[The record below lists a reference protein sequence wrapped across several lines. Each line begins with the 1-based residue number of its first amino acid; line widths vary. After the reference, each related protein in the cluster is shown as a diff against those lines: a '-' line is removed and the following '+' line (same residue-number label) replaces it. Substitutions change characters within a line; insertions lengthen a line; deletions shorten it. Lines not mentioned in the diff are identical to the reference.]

1 MYDPRG
7 EVKRDRRRRA
17 NQANAKLSTGPKS
30 QAGKARSSRNAF
42 RHGLNLSVW
51 DNPALSSEAEAL
63 ARQIAGSGASD
74 QKMELARRIAAAQ
87 VDINRVR
94 AMRINYISKF
104 PSDKDLSPSTMQH
117 RKVNGRTM
125 IKLMK
130 RFEKDTLTSL
140 DYSTICDLFFN
151 VIEDDQEKIAF
162 VTDVEYSELK
172 RLDRYER
179 RALSRRKSA
188 IRLFDAL

>member
-94 AMRINYISKF
+94 AMRINYFSKL
-104 PSDKDLSPSTMQH
+104 PIDKDFSPSTMH
-117 RKVNGRTM
+117 HKKVNWRTM
-125 IKLMK
+125 IRLMK

-151 VIEDDQEKIAF
+151 VIENDQEKIAF
-162 VTDVEYSELK
+162 VTDVEASELK